1 MSLQNLSTTLTIALI
16 VSGIW
21 ALRAEAQ
28 AQSEWKI
35 GMPIVTYWAGPGD
48 TMSMDDRTAAQ
59 IRAGGWN
66 LGWALKEEHLDILH
80 RHGLRA
86 MLQIGTPNIDDPTEA
101 QKLDSIV
108 QRVKHHPALYSY
120 HLVDEPGAG
129 AFPALG
135 KLVAYLREKDPAHLA
150 YINLFPTYASAE
162 QLQVSA
168 DAAER
173 ARVGIPQDFAGVS
186 TSDETVLRYREHLRQ
201 YMTLVKPDLI
211 SYDHYHFLKNS
222 DGVQYFLNLALIRAA
237 ALEANKPFLNIIQ
250 ACDSPSEG
258 WRGPVENEVRW
269 LTYTSLAYGAQGI
282 CHFRYDIGLWEDR
295 KNPST
300 PLPLYWAVSR
310 MNREFL
316 AIASQLQPL
325 KSIGAYHCGDIP
337 LGGQE
342 LPAGSVFHPQTE
354 SQNVLLGY
362 FGKTLS
368 RPTHIVVVNLDYTN
382 AISTT
387 FTGPG
392 TMEIFHAMTQ
402 TWTKRSEGQQLNLDI
417 EPGGG
422 VLLRLSRH

>member
-35 GMPIVTYWAGPGD
+35 GMPLVTYWAGPGD
-48 TMSMDDRTAAQ
+48 TMSLDDRTAAQ

-66 LGWALKEEHLDILH
+66 LGWALHEEHLDILH

-86 MLQIGTPNIDDPTEA
+86 MLQIGTPNVDDPA
-101 QKLDSIV
+101 QVQTLDALIE
-108 QRVKHHPALYSY
+108 RVKNHPALYSY

-135 KLVAYLREKDPAHLA
+135 KLVAHLRSKDPAHLA
-150 YINLFPTYASAE
+150 YINLFPTYANEA

-173 ARVGIPQDFAGVS
+173 AKVGIPQDFAGVS
-186 TSDETVLRYREHLRQ
+186 TSDDTVLRYREHLRQ
-201 YMTLVKPDLI
+201 FVEIVKPDLI
-211 SYDHYHFLKNS
+211 SYDHYHFLKDS
-222 DGVQYFLNLALIRAA
+222 DGKQYFLNLALIRAA

-258 WRGPVENEVRW
+258 WRGPGENEVRW

-282 CHFRYDIGLWEDR
+282 CHFRYDVGLWEDR

-316 AIASQLQPL
+316 AIASELQPL
-325 KSIGAYHCGDIP
+325 KSIGAYHCGEVP
-337 LGGQE
+337 VGGNA
-342 LPAGSVFHPQTE
+342 LPAGSVFGLQT
-354 SQNVLLGY
+354 SPQNVLLGY
-362 FGKTLS
+362 FGKS
-368 RPTHIVVVNLDYTN
+368 PGRPTHVVVVNLDYTN

-387 FTGPG
+387 LTGPG
-392 TMEIFHAMTQ
+392 AMEIFHAMTQ
-402 TWTKRSEGQQLNLDI
+402 TWKSHSEDRHLKLDI
-417 EPGGG
+417 EPDGG
-422 VLLRLSRH
+422 VLVRLNGQ